1 MSTQLDQSIVAQAGE
16 LEALQRAVVALLLGK
31 PALSAVKIIHEDDG
45 DIDIKIES
53 AFSETGLLMIV
64 MSPEGSS
71 ESPDANSLHLDNLEI
86 VVRVI
91 EVPLINRGPGGAN
104 IPINQA
110 VQHVATWLRNRIIA
124 GNALT
129 FDRFAPLPGAEV
141 PTKDVIFKTALTLSA
156 I

>member
-1 MSTQLDQSIVAQAGE
+1 MDAQLDQAIVQAAGE
-16 LEALQRAVVALLLGK
+16 LEALQRAVVALLQAK
-31 PALSAVKIIHEDDG
+31 PALAAVKILHEDDG
-45 DIDIKIES
+45 DIENRIEA
-53 AFSETGLLMIV
+53 AFSATGLLMIV
-64 MSPEGSS
+64 LSPEGRSD
-71 ESPDANSLHLDNLEI
+71 SPDAASLHIDRLEI
-86 VVRVI
+86 KVRVI

-129 FDRFAPLPGAEV
+129 FDRFEPDLRAEV
-141 PTKDVIFKTALTLSA
+141 PTKDVVFRTALTLSA